1 MAGAGV
7 AGDRLAFDDDIWTE
21 EVDRFDAGSRA
32 HTAATVARRQMDR
45 SGARVVVR
53 ACDTEGSDGT
63 RLSGCAKVYVPLD
76 VEPSDAP
83 FGFVLALR
91 ADADRTVRLRLL
103 AFGERHPAPGTRS
116 VYERAHKRL
125 HGRYPDE

>member
-7 AGDRLAFDDDIWTE
+7 AGDRLAFDDDICAE

-32 HTAATVARRQMDR
+32 HTAATIARRKIERPGGQ
-45 SGARVVVR
+45 VVVR
-53 ACDTEGSDGT
+53 ACDAEGSDGT
-63 RLSGCAKVYVPLD
+63 RLSGCAKVYVALD
-76 VEPSDAP
+76 VEPSGAP
-83 FGFVLALR
+83 FGFVFALR
-91 ADADRTVRLRLL
+91 TDPDGTVRLRML
-103 AFGERHPAPGTRS
+103 AFGERHPAPGSRS

>member
-7 AGDRLAFDDDIWTE
+7 AGDRLAFDDDLWIE

-32 HTAATVARRQMDR
+32 HTAATVARRQIDR
-45 SGARVVVR
+45 PGARVVVR
-53 ACDTEGSDGT
+53 ACDAEGSDGT
-63 RLSGCAKVYVPLD
+63 RLPGCAKLYVPLD
-76 VEPSDAP
+76 VEPSGAP
-83 FGFVLALR
+83 LGFVFALR
-91 ADADRTVRLRLL
+91 TGPDETVRLRML